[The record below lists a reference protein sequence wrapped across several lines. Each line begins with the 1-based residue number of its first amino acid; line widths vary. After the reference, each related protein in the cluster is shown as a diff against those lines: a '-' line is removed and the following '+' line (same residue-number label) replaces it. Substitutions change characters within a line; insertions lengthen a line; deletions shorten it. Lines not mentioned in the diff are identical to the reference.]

1 MSPPTDDRL
10 CLPVDDEDIRAE
22 REACAK
28 VVEGW
33 LGEVRRVTRI
43 LVDAGITDGPA
54 VDALRAAAGV
64 LRCALD
70 DIRARGPRGAV
81 EPEKEEP

>member
-1 MSPPTDDRL
+1 MSAPTDDRP
-10 CLPVDDEDIRAE
+10 CLPVDDAEILAE

-28 VVEGW
+28 VVAGW
-33 LGEVRRVTRI
+33 LDEVRRVTRI

-64 LRCALD
+64 LRSALD
-70 DIRARGPRGAV
+70 DIRARGPRGVV